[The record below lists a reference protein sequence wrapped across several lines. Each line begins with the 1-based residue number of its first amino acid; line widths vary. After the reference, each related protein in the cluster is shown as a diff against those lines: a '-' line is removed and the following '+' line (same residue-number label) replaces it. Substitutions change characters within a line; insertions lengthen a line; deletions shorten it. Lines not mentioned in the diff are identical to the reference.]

1 MRAQILKAMKYHQLI
16 DVIYIAKNGAITK
29 RRVKVLTVAGGSM
42 QVYCHTKKAK
52 RTFILDQILAVK
64 SVNLKER
71 GIG

>member
-16 DVIYIAKNGAITK
+16 DVIYIAKNGSITK

-64 SVNLKER
+64 PVNLKER

>member
-1 MRAQILKAMKYHQLI
+1 MRAQILKAMKNHQLI

-64 SVNLKER
+64 PVNLKER

>member
-52 RTFILDQILAVK
+52 RTFILDHILAVK
-64 SVNLKER
+64 PVHLKER